1 MGNKSSKKK
10 EVDWFEEMDKKIN
23 EELYKDG
30 KVNKNSF
37 EFNDLLGKGGL
48 STVWKVTNKKD
59 NKIYALKEM
68 SKVKIIDTK
77 SEKNILF
84 ERDLLSKM
92 NHPYFIK

>member
-1 MGNKSSKKK
+1 MGNRNSHKT
-10 EVDWFEEMDKKIN
+10 EVDWFDEMDRKIN
-23 EELYKDG
+23 EKLYKDG

-37 EFNDLLGKGGL
+37 EFNDIIGKGGL
-48 STVWKVTNKKD
+48 SVVWKVTMKKD

-77 SEKNILF
+77 STNNILL

-92 NHPYFIK
+92 NHP

>member
-1 MGNKSSKKK
+1 MGNKSSEKK

>member
-1 MGNKSSKKK
+1 MGNKGSKKK

-23 EELYKDG
+23 GELYKDG

-37 EFNDLLGKGGL
+37 EFIEIIGKGGL
-48 STVWKVTNKKD
+48 SIVWKVLNKKD
-59 NKIYALKEM
+59 KKNYALKEM

-77 SEKNILF
+77 SVNNILF

-92 NHPYFIK
+92 NHP

>member
-92 NHPYFIK
+92 NHPYFI

>member
-1 MGNKSSKKK
+1 MKRKI
-10 EVDWFEEMDKKIN
+10 DWFDEMDRKIN
-23 EELYKDG
+23 EKLYKDG

-37 EFNDLLGKGGL
+37 EFNDIIGKGGL
-48 STVWKVTNKKD
+48 SVVWKVTMKKD

-77 SEKNILF
+77 STNNILF

-92 NHPYFIK
+92 NHP

>member
-10 EVDWFEEMDKKIN
+10 EIDWFDEMDKKIN
-23 EELYKDG
+23 EELYKNG

-37 EFNDLLGKGGL
+37 EFIDIIGKGGI
-48 STVWKVTNKKD
+48 SVVWKVTMKKD

-68 SKVKIIDTK
+68 SKVKIIETK
-77 SEKNILF
+77 SANNILF

-92 NHPYFIK
+92 NHP

>member
-1 MGNKSSKKK
+1 M
-10 EVDWFEEMDKKIN
+10 
-23 EELYKDG
+23 
-30 KVNKNSF
+30 
-37 EFNDLLGKGGL
+37 
-48 STVWKVTNKKD
+48 KKD

-92 NHPYFIK
+92 NHPYFILY

>member
-48 STVWKVTNKKD
+48 STVWNVTNKKD

-92 NHPYFIK
+92 NHPYFI

>member
-1 MGNKSSKKK
+1 MGNRNSHKT
-10 EVDWFEEMDKKIN
+10 EVNWFDEMDRKIN
-23 EELYKDG
+23 EKLYKDG

-37 EFNDLLGKGGL
+37 KFNDIIGKGGL
-48 STVWKVTNKKD
+48 SVVWKVTMKKD

-77 SEKNILF
+77 SANNILF

-92 NHPYFIK
+92 NHP